1 MAGWG
6 FTADSEYQKEIADK
20 LVTAADKYDEKVR
33 ALYTE
38 VDNMG
43 SNWTGEDYDLFNS
56 STKAYK
62 PALDDLSAGFRM
74 FSEHYKNMAN
84 GTETLA
90 SECIDII
97 MNMTGD
103 SSGVYANINGGATGD
118 TAGGTTGDTTGGDT
132 SNADTVPDGAAVGV
146 GDPTAEDG
154 EQGYWAKLGQRYVDD
169 WNDLKSDFTAAWEGT
184 DGLFSGAWSCVETVL
199 DGGAFVVSGAAD
211 TVQGATDMVQS
222 AWNWCFDLGDSRSV
236 DNGSYWQN
244 VGADYAEN
252 WDYSSCDGVGEYVGK
267 FVCESLVGS
276 VLDTVQLAGNA
287 VVDVANGA
295 VEVVDVVVEG
305 ATDFVGWLGNWI
317 FD

>member
-6 FTADSEYQKEIADK
+6 FTADSEYQNELAGK
-20 LVTAADKYDEKVR
+20 LESAADKYDNKVT
-33 ALYTE
+33 ALYNE

-43 SNWTGEDYDLFNS
+43 SNWSGEDYDMFNS

-62 PALDDLSAGFRM
+62 PALDDLSDGFRM
-74 FSEHYKNMAN
+74 FAEHYKKMAT

-90 SECIDII
+90 TECIDII

-103 SSGVYANINGGATGD
+103 SSGVYANINGSN
-118 TAGGTTGDTTGGDT
+118 GGDG
-132 SNADTVPDGAAVGV
+132 SNTTPSGDPNNTDTVPDGAAVGV
-146 GDPTAEDG
+146 GDPAATTE

-199 DGGAFVVSGAAD
+199 DGGAFVVSGAVD

-222 AWNWCFDLGDSRSV
+222 GWNWCFDLGDSRSV
-236 DNGSYWQN
+236 DNGSYWDN
-244 VGADYAEN
+244 VGADFAEN

-287 VVDVANGA
+287 VVDVGNSLLEGA
-295 VEVVDVVVEG
+295 DIIVEG
-305 ATDFVGWLGNWI
+305 ATDILGTIGNWI
-317 FD
+317 FG